1 MNTKPKQPKSTK
13 TRNQRINSKKPAVI
27 ASANDTTE
35 KEKKEKDSQI
45 RQAWTLATKIHP
57 EIETVRKLVAACG
70 EDLHR
75 KFIFDLVTH
84 KTFAEANKI
93 AIKMILNLVS
103 KEIKA
108 GTELTDLIFR
118 GFEKDHDFFIDFVPL
133 LRSLG
138 IKSTEAILTKLS
150 DEHLSFAEIYYPEF
164 GFKSCFSEN
173 ALIILEKKRLEE
185 EEKKLEEEKILL
197 EIKHKLKQTSDDKTV
212 SLAKVTLSL
221 IPPLDITTLSGSI
234 NSKTISS
241 AITSFVLY
249 KL

>member
-1 MNTKPKQPKSTK
+1 MNINQKETKSTK
-13 TRNQRINSKKPAVI
+13 TRNQRLNSKKQPVS
-27 ASANDTTE
+27 ASENDITE

-45 RQAWTLATKIHP
+45 RQAWTLATNIHP

-75 KFIFDLVTH
+75 KFIFDLVTY

-93 AIKMILNLVS
+93 AIKMILNLAS

-150 DEHLSFAEIYYPEF
+150 DKHLSFAEIYYPEF
-164 GFKSCFSEN
+164 GFKNCFSEN
-173 ALIILEKKRLEE
+173 ALMILEKKRLEE
-185 EEKKLEEEKILL
+185 EEKRLEEEEKRLEEEKILS

-212 SLAKVTLSL
+212 MINFLVVG
-221 IPPLDITTLSGSI
+221 IPIILLVCLLFFAQFY
-234 NSKTISS
+234 IS
-241 AITSFVLY
+241 
-249 KL
+249 